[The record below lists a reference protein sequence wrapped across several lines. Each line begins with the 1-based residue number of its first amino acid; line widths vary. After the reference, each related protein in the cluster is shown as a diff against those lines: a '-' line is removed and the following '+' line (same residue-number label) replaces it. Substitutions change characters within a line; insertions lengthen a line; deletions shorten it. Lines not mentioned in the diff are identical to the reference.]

1 MINFNEERTTA
12 VLYTCGVCNLN
23 CRYCTIDKNPVL
35 KDIDKELEE
44 SFKGDYYFN
53 RIKEYFPRRD
63 QLKRVET
70 WGGEPF
76 LKMDRIYPLV
86 HQLINYYPYF
96 DSMFSSTNFSYPE
109 WIDQFMGLMNCFAEY
124 PYRQFTYD
132 LQLSVDGPPYINDAN
147 RGAGVTQRCID
158 NFDKLLQIIKDGKFP
173 KNVYLSMGLKGTLD
187 TSAFYHL
194 NDKQKIIEY
203 YQFYEDAYISKVRE
217 LNIPK
222 IEMGISIPNTAVP
235 TAHTKHDGEVFAEF
249 IKKCREIE
257 AENQTK
263 HYFKYYE
270 QITPFSLQSP
280 YDCGRFWGEIYCCG
294 SGKALVGFLPHNM
307 VSACHEGF
315 TLLVDEYKKFAAN
328 RSSEGLVVSLN
339 KFFELNATPMCLTDD
354 QYVEHERK
362 MKYLDFDSNVQ
373 ATMAANMIM
382 GLAMAGLID
391 QKYIYEGQAL
401 MAAKTVLAATSYCIK
416 ANYAT
421 TGSFITEPTDL
432 YILLLNGAL
441 DYLMDNTGGCNCGN
455 CNKCE

>member
-1 MINFNEERTTA
+1 
-12 VLYTCGVCNLN
+12 
-23 CRYCTIDKNPVL
+23 
-35 KDIDKELEE
+35 
-44 SFKGDYYFN
+44 
-53 RIKEYFPRRD
+53 
-63 QLKRVET
+63 
-70 WGGEPF
+70 
-76 LKMDRIYPLV
+76 
-86 HQLINYYPYF
+86 
-96 DSMFSSTNFSYPE
+96 
-109 WIDQFMGLMNCFAEY
+109 MGLMNCFAEY

-391 QKYIYEGQAL
+391 QKYIYEG
-401 MAAKTVLAATSYCIK
+401 
-416 ANYAT
+416 
-421 TGSFITEPTDL
+421 
-432 YILLLNGAL
+432 
-441 DYLMDNTGGCNCGN
+441 
-455 CNKCE
+455 